1 MNMTVN
7 IRPATARDL
16 PCAIELLRRAELPT
30 EDLAAGHLVLVA
42 EGEAGVLGVIGL
54 EAFEDVG
61 LLRSLVV
68 SPPARS
74 EGVGRA
80 LVDALESLARE
91 RGIAELWLL
100 TIDADAFFATSGF
113 SVRGRDDAPSA
124 VRASQEFSSLCP
136 DNAVLMSKTAGR
148 V

>member
-1 MNMTVN
+1 MPLSANEH
-7 IRPATARDL
+7 D
-16 PCAIELLRRAELPT
+16 CQ
-30 EDLAAGHLVLVA
+30 H
-42 EGEAGVLGVIGL
+42 
-54 EAFEDVG
+54 
-61 LLRSLVV
+61 
-68 SPPARS
+68 PP
-74 EGVGRA
+74 G
-80 LVDALESLARE
+80 E

-136 DNAVLMSKTAGR
+136 DNAVLMSKTTGR